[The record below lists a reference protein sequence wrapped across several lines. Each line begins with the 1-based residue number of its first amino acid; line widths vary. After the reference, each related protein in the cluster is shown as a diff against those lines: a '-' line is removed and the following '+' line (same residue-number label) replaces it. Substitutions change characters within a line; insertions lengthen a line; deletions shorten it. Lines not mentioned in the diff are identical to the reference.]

1 VKKRVFHLVVYH
13 QVMKNFKTCF
23 GIDGNVTV
31 LADEHSDVGTM
42 MKDVSAGEGIH
53 ILTTMIK

>member
-1 VKKRVFHLVVYH
+1 
-13 QVMKNFKTCF
+13 MKNFKTCF